1 MLKRTAAIVLAVVF
15 LSLAVAPEA
24 LACDR
29 NRRGRRGPVVG
40 QRYYSPYRY
49 GGVAGERYYNDRY
62 YNDRSRDGF
71 GSTGRALLNIGAPA
85 ALGAGVGAIVGGGK
99 GAGVGAL
106 LGGGGG
112 AAYYLLR
119 HRGRR

>member
-1 MLKRTAAIVLAVVF
+1 MLKRTAAIVLSVVF

-24 LACDR
+24 LSCDR
-29 NRRGRRGPVVG
+29 ARRNRYAPTVGRR
-40 QRYYSPYRY
+40 YDAPYRY
-49 GGVAGERYYNDRY
+49 TGVAGERY

-71 GSTGRALLNIGAPA
+71 GSPGRAILTIGAPA
-85 ALGAGVGAIVGGGK
+85 AIGAGLGAIVGGKK

-119 HRGRR
+119 HQGRR